1 MKPKMV
7 RTTSTLVI
15 LAILLATMVIP
26 TATAD
31 QNNPIVVTKR
41 DVTIN
46 VKVVFVGIDS
56 KSVDLEYL
64 NWNSPERRYQL
75 TAIPGVSTD
84 TTYSVKY
91 DFTFA
96 PPQFLQGL
104 ASYLTSIGKEETR
117 VNVLWNESYFTIQNS
132 YFLNYTHYPVNATN
146 TYYPADQVENWLLE
160 HGQDY
165 GGQESTGYTLML
177 ADLSTQLPSITTAQ
191 FQTLAT
197 SHPAMLT
204 PHFYNKTFT
213 DHDLGVKL
221 NRRYMTAWGGH
232 SRFFFVDLSAG
243 PGSAAEQLPLQLA
256 ASINNIQAGGA
267 YWSKWLTQY
276 LADYISGAVY
286 NIFLPDFVYPLN
298 YARTYRVKI
307 FVIDNRTS
315 GQPPIQK
322 TVDPDEIK
330 AQLSSLLPFA
340 NVEVDVQFSS
350 LSEDDGL
357 FRTVATATSPS
368 PVGIYPI
375 VDARLV
381 YEWISQSGQGH
392 IEDFTT
398 ITRNSRTYD
407 IPVFV
412 FAFDRNYTFGFTYKE
427 LVAKEVDFDRT
438 IWGVALYDL
447 VLISHSADDLRRGD
461 LVSPAQP
468 GLGFGFT
475 NTIIHEVGH
484 MLGLMHPFHTSYDPT
499 ENFVSSVMAYYPYE
513 NAFSQFDKDAL
524 LRGYADQFIRNAVQL
539 LKATNFDFVNAPDI
553 NAANSQL
560 RDAENAYQRMNYA
573 EATQHAYAAYG
584 SASRAQLLGGGGE
597 LTGRALALAIGA
609 FSFLLG
615 IVVGFMM
622 SKRRRSQA
630 LGTTIAT
637 TANTCSTCNGSLTWI
652 PQYQRWYC
660 YKCQRYE

>member
-1 MKPKMV
+1 MKPKMA

-15 LAILLATMVIP
+15 LAILLAAMVLP

-56 KSVDLEYL
+56 KSVELEYL

-75 TAIPGVSTD
+75 TVIPGVSTD
-84 TTYSVKY
+84 TTYSFKY

-96 PPQFLQGL
+96 PPQFLQEF
-104 ASYLTSIGKEETR
+104 ASYLSSVGKKETR
-117 VNVLWNESYFTIQNS
+117 INVLWNESYFTLQSS
-132 YFLNYTHYPVNATN
+132 YFLSYTHYPINATN
-146 TYYPADQVENWLLE
+146 TYYPADQVENWLLD
-160 HGQDY
+160 HAQDY
-165 GGQESTGYTLML
+165 GGLESTGYTLMI
-177 ADLSTQLPSITTAQ
+177 ADLSTQLPSATPTQ
-191 FQTLAT
+191 FQTLST
-197 SHPAMLT
+197 KHPAILT

-213 DHDLGVKL
+213 DHDLGIQL

-232 SRFFFVDLSAG
+232 QRFFFVDLSAG

-256 ASINNIQAGGA
+256 AWTNQIQTGGA

-276 LADYISGAVY
+276 LSDYISGAVY
-286 NIFLPDFVYPLN
+286 NVFVPDFVYPIN
-298 YARTYRVKI
+298 YARTYRVKV
-307 FVIDNRTS
+307 FVIDNRS
-315 GQPPIQK
+315 NEQPPIQK
-322 TVDPDEIK
+322 TVDTNEIR
-330 AQLSSLLPFA
+330 AQLSSLVPFA
-340 NVEVDVQFSS
+340 DLKVDVSFRN
-350 LSEDDGL
+350 LSENGDL
-357 FRTVATATSPS
+357 LRVVRAATSPS
-368 PVGIYPI
+368 LVGLYPM
-375 VDARLV
+375 VDARPV
-381 YEWISQSGQGH
+381 YNWLSQAGDGH
-392 IEDFTT
+392 IQDFTSV
-398 ITRNSRTYD
+398 TRSSGTYD

-412 FAFDRNYTFGFTYKE
+412 FAFDHNYTFGFTYKE
-427 LVAKEVDFDRT
+427 LVAKEAGFDRT

-447 VLISHSADDLRRGD
+447 VLISHSEDDLRRGD
-461 LVSPAQP
+461 TITPAQP

-484 MLGLMHPFHTSYDPT
+484 MLGLMHPFATSYDPT

-513 NAFSQFDKDAL
+513 DGFSQFDKDAL

-539 LKATNFDFVNAPDI
+539 LKSTNYDFLNGPDI

-560 RDAENAYQRMNYA
+560 SDAENAYQRMNYT

-597 LTGRALALAIGA
+597 LTGRALVLAIGA
-609 FSFLLG
+609 IFFLVG

-637 TANTCSTCNGSLTWI
+637 TANTCSTCNSSLTWI

-660 YKCQRYE
+660 YKCRKYE

>member
-1 MKPKMV
+1 MKPRMV
-7 RTTSTLVI
+7 KTTSAVVI
-15 LAILLATMVIP
+15 LGMLLVAIVIP
-26 TATAD
+26 TGTAD
-31 QNNPIVVTKR
+31 QNNPVLVTRR
-41 DVTIN
+41 DVTVS

-56 KSVDLEYL
+56 QSVNLDYL

-75 TAIPGVSTD
+75 TALPGVSTD
-84 TTYSVKY
+84 TTYSIKY
-91 DFTFA
+91 DFSFA
-96 PPQFLQGL
+96 SPRFLQEF
-104 ASYLTSIGKEETR
+104 ASYLTSVERKETR
-117 VNVLWNESYFTIQNS
+117 VNVLWNESYFTIQSS

-160 HGQDY
+160 HAQDY
-165 GGQESTGYTLML
+165 GGLSSTGYTLMI
-177 ADLSTQLPSITTAQ
+177 ADLSTQLPSATPAQ
-191 FQTLAT
+191 FQTLAPGHRAT
-197 SHPAMLT
+197 LT
-204 PHFYNKTFT
+204 PHFYNKTFS
-213 DHDLGVKL
+213 DHDLGIKL

-232 SRFFFVDLSAG
+232 ERFFFVDLSAG

-256 ASINNIQAGGA
+256 AWVNHIQPSGA

-276 LADYISGAVY
+276 VADYISGAVY
-286 NIFLPDFVYPLN
+286 NLFVPDFVYPLN
-298 YARTYRVKI
+298 YAGTYRVKV
-307 FVIDNRTS
+307 FVIDNRS
-315 GQPPIQK
+315 NEQPAIQK
-322 TVDPDEIK
+322 TVDVDEIK
-330 AQLSSLLPFA
+330 AQLSTLVPFA
-340 NVEVDVQFSS
+340 NVQVDVSFRN
-350 LSEDDGL
+350 LSENGDLLG
-357 FRTVATATSPS
+357 VVKVATSPS
-368 PVGIYPI
+368 LVGLFPI
-375 VDARLV
+375 VDARPV
-381 YEWISQSGQGH
+381 YNWLSQSGEGH
-392 IEDFTT
+392 IQDFTSV
-398 ITRNSRTYD
+398 TRNSGTYD

-412 FAFDRNYTFGFTYKE
+412 FAFDGNYTFGFTYKE
-427 LVAKEVDFDRT
+427 LVGKEADFDRT

-447 VLISHSADDLRRGD
+447 VLISHSEDDLRRGD
-461 LVSPAQP
+461 LTTPPQP

-513 NAFSQFDKDAL
+513 DGFSQFDKDAL

-539 LKATNFDFVNAPDI
+539 LKSTNYDFLNGPDI

-560 RDAENAYQRMNYA
+560 SDAENAYQRMNYT

-597 LTGRALALAIGA
+597 LTGRALALGIGA

-630 LGTTIAT
+630 LGTTLAT
-637 TANTCSTCNGSLTWI
+637 AANTCSACNGSLTWI